1 MYIPKHFEQRDV
13 ATMQEL
19 IRANPFATLVTAG
32 SEGLCVNHTPLH
44 LTEQPAPYGLL
55 AGHIPRANPLSQE
68 AANGLDA
75 AAIFHGPHAYISPSW
90 YVSQAE
96 TRKFVPTW
104 NYTVVHA
111 HGRIRFI
118 DDAKWLRAH
127 LDKFTMQL
135 EAEQPHPWSIADAP
149 ADFIEM
155 LLPNL
160 IGIEIVIDKLEG
172 KWKVSQNR
180 SIADRN
186 SAASVLEKSGNSHA
200 SAIAELMRRE
210 ILE

>member
-1 MYIPKHFEQRDV
+1 MYIPKHFEQADINK
-13 ATMQEL
+13 MHEL
-19 IRANPFATLVTAG
+19 MHANPLATLVTAG
-32 SEGLCVNHTPLH
+32 SEGLSANHIPLH
-44 LTEQPAPYGLL
+44 LTEQAAPYGLL
-55 AGHIPRANPLSQE
+55 SGHLPRANPLSQE
-68 AANGLDA
+68 AENELDA
-75 AAIFHGPHAYISPSW
+75 VAIFHGPHAYISPSW
-90 YVSQAE
+90 YASQAE

-104 NYTVVHA
+104 NYTAVHV

-118 DDAKWLRAH
+118 DDATWLRAH

-135 EAEQPHPWSIADAP
+135 EAEQSRPWSMADAP

-186 SAASVLEKSGNSHA
+186 SAASVLEKSSNSHA